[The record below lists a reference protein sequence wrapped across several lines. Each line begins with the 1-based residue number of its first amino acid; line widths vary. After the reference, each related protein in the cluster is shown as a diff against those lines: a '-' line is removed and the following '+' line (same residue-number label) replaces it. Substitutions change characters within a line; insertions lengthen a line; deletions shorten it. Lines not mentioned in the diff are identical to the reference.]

1 MTVSEIETHIQ
12 KLLKPSRYK
21 HSISVA
27 KTAVELARIHG
38 ADEDKAYLAA
48 LLHDC
53 AKCYD
58 DTELFKKAEIYGIE
72 LDSVSKNN
80 PKLIHSYVGAY
91 EAKAIY
97 GIDDEEILD
106 AIYYHTIGK
115 ADMSKLCAVIYI
127 ADAIEPLRS
136 YDGVEILRKASRTSL
151 CEAVLKYTEMSI
163 RHLIDRGEYI
173 HPSAIET
180 RNYYLEELLEQRY

>member
-1 MTVSEIETHIQ
+1 MTISEIELQIH

-27 KTAVELARIHG
+27 KTAVELAGIHG
-38 ADEDKAYLAA
+38 ADADKAYLAA

-58 DTELFKKAEIYGIE
+58 DIELFEKAERYGIV
-72 LDSVSKNN
+72 LDYVSRKN

-91 EAKAIY
+91 EAKAVY
-97 GIDDEEILD
+97 GVEDEEIID

-115 ADMSKLCAVIYI
+115 ADMSKLCEIIYI

-136 YDGVEILRKASRTSL
+136 YDGVDTLRIIAKTSL
-151 CEAVLKYTEMSI
+151 KEAILKYTEMSI

-173 HPSAIET
+173 HPNAIET
-180 RNYYLEELLEQRY
+180 RNHYLK

>member
-1 MTVSEIETHIQ
+1 MTISEIETQIA
-12 KLLKPSRYK
+12 KILKPSRYK

-27 KTAVELARIHG
+27 KTASELAKIYG
-38 ADEDKAYLAA
+38 ADEEKAYLAS

-58 DTELFKKAEIYGIE
+58 DTELFKKAEVYGIE
-72 LDSVSKNN
+72 LDPISLNN

-97 GIDDEEILD
+97 GIDDDEILD

-115 ADMSKLCAVIYI
+115 ADMSSLCMIIYI
-127 ADAIEPLRS
+127 ADAIEPLRC
-136 YDGVEILRKASRTSL
+136 YDGVDALRKIAKTSL
-151 CEAVLKYTEMSI
+151 EKAVLEYTEMSI
-163 RHLIDRGEYI
+163 KHLLDRGEYI
-173 HPSAIET
+173 HPNAIET
-180 RNYYLEELLEQRY
+180 RNYYLKLGLT

>member
-1 MTVSEIETHIQ
+1 MTISEIETQIE
-12 KLLKPSRYK
+12 KLLKPARYK

-27 KTAVELARIHG
+27 KTASELARIHG

-58 DTELFKKAEIYGIE
+58 DTELLKKSEKYGIE
-72 LDSVSKNN
+72 LDPISRKN

-91 EAKAIY
+91 EARANY
-97 GIDDEEILD
+97 GIEDEEILD

-127 ADAIEPLRS
+127 ADAIEPLRC
-136 YDGVEILRKASRTSL
+136 YDGVETLRTISKTSL
-151 CEAVLKYTEMSI
+151 EEAVLKYTEMSI
-163 RHLIDRGEYI
+163 RHLLDRGEYI
-173 HPSAIET
+173 HPNAIET
-180 RNYYLEELLEQRY
+180 RNYYLAQQ